1 MKKTTGFHSIAK
13 KTYSEMINSKGKS
26 AAKITKE
33 GAELAAVRRD
43 TQRKLEE
50 IKIAKGFDYL

>member
-1 MKKTTGFHSIAK
+1 MKKTSGFHKIAK
-13 KTYSEMINSKGKS
+13 TTYNEMINSKKRRF
-26 AAKITKE
+26 AKITKD
-33 GAELAAVRRD
+33 GAKLSSVRRD